1 MPSFDIVS
9 EVDLHAFTNAVD
21 QAQRVVDTRFDFKG
35 VEAGFEREGHHC
47 TLTAEADIQ
56 LEQMLD
62 MLRAAL
68 SRCSIDPL
76 AMVAGKVEA
85 SGRQLRQQVEMK
97 HGLDQELAR
106 QIVRRVKDSRI
117 KVQTQVQG
125 DQVRVSGKKRD
136 DLQQVI
142 ALLREASLGQPLQF
156 VNFRD

>member
-1 MPSFDIVS
+1 
-9 EVDLHAFTNAVD
+9 
-21 QAQRVVDTRFDFKG
+21 
-35 VEAGFEREGHHC
+35 
-47 TLTAEADIQ
+47 
-56 LEQMLD
+56 MLD
-62 MLRAAL
+62 MIRETLIG
-68 SRCSIDPL
+68 CSIHPL
-76 AMVAGKVEA
+76 AMVAGNVEA
-85 SGRQLRQQVEMK
+85 RGRQLRQQVEMK